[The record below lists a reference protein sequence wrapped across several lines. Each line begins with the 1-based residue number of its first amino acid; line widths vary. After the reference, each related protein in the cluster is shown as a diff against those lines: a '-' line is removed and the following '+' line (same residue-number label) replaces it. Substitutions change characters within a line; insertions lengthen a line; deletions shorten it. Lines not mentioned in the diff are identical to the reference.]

1 MKKNKSRY
9 FSLLSIQL
17 HSYSRASI
25 SVLVSKKSLYI
36 LRKKSK
42 SYRLLKILVRGK
54 NYYCVKAELTYL
66 LSSLH
71 NTCNNVY
78 SKLFFAKP
86 VLPKKFLP
94 FPRCYWKKKNLKKR
108 KSSQNKKKLQNLAT
122 LQEKSNL
129 FFTILIKI
137 KIKEWSHYEGTL
149 QVSIFIYNII

>member
-108 KSSQNKKKLQNLAT
+108 KSSQNKKTAKF
-122 LQEKSNL
+122 SNTSRKKQL
-129 FFTILIKI
+129 VL
-137 KIKEWSHYEGTL
+137 
-149 QVSIFIYNII
+149 YNIDKN